1 MIGRGEFGV
10 YFSLGFSRGGAKSM
24 RMVMWGQ
31 ATRGVAEG
39 IVVEEGVV
47 HEVAIVVVEGGL
59 KHMRKRS

>member
-1 MIGRGEFGV
+1 
-10 YFSLGFSRGGAKSM
+10 M

-47 HEVAIVVVEGGL
+47 HEVAIMVVEGGL